1 MAQKALFCF
10 TVFVH
15 EFYCIFWVTA
25 FELSTTF
32 WCNFV
37 KRCCHKMLQKLSALK
52 AVFLVNQKCLWNWLS
67 GTVFTK
73 RHFLLN
79 LGPISQSVTLHKAKR
94 LCSDKHQLIRNV
106 RKLQRK
112 WCVVHFSTCSLFLF
126 QTSNYPEQLMHFLM
140 LLHLRKCN
148 LAKWYLAKK
157 WMANGQQSQ
166 I

>member
-1 MAQKALFCF
+1 M
-10 TVFVH
+10 
-15 EFYCIFWVTA
+15 FWVTA
-25 FELSTTF
+25 FAPSTTF

-37 KRCCHKMLQKLSALK
+37 KCCCHKMLQKLSALK
-52 AVFLVNQKCLWNWLS
+52 AVFLVNQKCLFIS

-79 LGPISQSVTLHKAKR
+79 LRMGPISRSVTLHKAKR

-112 WCVVHFSTCSLFLF
+112 WSVVYFSTCSLFLF
-126 QTSNYPEQLMHFLM
+126 QTSNFPEQLMHFLM
-140 LLHLRKCN
+140 LLHPAKCHS
-148 LAKWYLAKK
+148 AKWHLAKK
-157 WMANGQQSQ
+157 WMANGRQSK